1 MVLLKILTK
10 NLSSADLVEL
20 QDLIEV
26 DAKPRKICRKED
38 FTEYSWESFIHPK
51 EDDEIEDDEIDEE
64 ETDEEETDEE
74 ETDEDDLPF

>member
-51 EDDEIEDDEIDEE
+51 EDDEI
-64 ETDEEETDEE
+64 DEEETDEE

>member
-51 EDDEIEDDEIDEE
+51 EDDEI
-64 ETDEEETDEE
+64 DEE

>member
-51 EDDEIEDDEIDEE
+51 EDDEIDEE

>member
-51 EDDEIEDDEIDEE
+51 EDDEIDEE
-64 ETDEEETDEE
+64 EKDEEETDEE